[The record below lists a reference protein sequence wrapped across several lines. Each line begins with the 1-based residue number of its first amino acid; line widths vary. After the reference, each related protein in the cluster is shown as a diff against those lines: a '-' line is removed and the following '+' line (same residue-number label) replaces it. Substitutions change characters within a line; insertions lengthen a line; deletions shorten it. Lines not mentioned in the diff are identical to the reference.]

1 MHTKEMFNTN
11 TKYNCA
17 RQNCVLSGQ
26 RNVFKHDSGPRCL
39 ARHYVHMKVGTE
51 KCARNEL
58 N

>member
-1 MHTKEMFNTN
+1 MFNTN